1 MASQESSRDP
11 AALAQM
17 LQAENET
24 LRNRVRDLDARL
36 REPEDIVRA
45 IREGEVDAF
54 VVAAPSGEQIYTLR
68 SADLLY
74 RGMIEDMR
82 EGAVALNEASQIVYC
97 NKHFAD
103 LMKGDRGGLIGAS
116 VLPFVP
122 DASRAFFARMNDT
135 TTDSGQRSELAL
147 RAADGE
153 LIPVFCALNRISL
166 DGSEVF
172 CLIVTDLTDQRR
184 REALQAESQRK
195 DEFLAMLAHELRNP
209 IAPIRNAAEIL
220 RLRGPADPALQR
232 ARAVIDRQVTQLARL
247 VDDLLDVSRIRG
259 GKIRL
264 EREPVDLAS
273 VISFAVE
280 TARPLIEQRNHQL
293 KLELPAEPMVVEGDA
308 ARLSQVIANLLNN
321 AAKFTPGGGFIWVE
335 LQRGQGEARIAVRD
349 SGVGISE
356 DMAPR
361 LFDLF
366 AQAETTL
373 GRSQGGLGIG
383 LTLVRTLVEMHGGSV
398 GVRSDG
404 IGKGSEFVVR
414 LPLLATDALPT
425 GNRSEPT
432 TAGQAVSRRVL
443 VVDDNVDI
451 ADSFKMLIE
460 CSGHDVRMV
469 TDGDSALR
477 EALAFR
483 PEVMFLDIGLPGRDG
498 YEISR
503 ELRQMPELGGLVLIA
518 VTGYGQAEDRSR
530 SREAGFDYHWVKPI
544 DLDALDKL
552 WTTLATDR
560 RGVC

>member
-1 MASQESSRDP
+1 
-11 AALAQM
+11 
-17 LQAENET
+17 
-24 LRNRVRDLDARL
+24 
-36 REPEDIVRA
+36 
-45 IREGEVDAF
+45 
-54 VVAAPSGEQIYTLR
+54 
-68 SADLLY
+68 
-74 RGMIEDMR
+74 
-82 EGAVALNEASQIVYC
+82 
-97 NKHFAD
+97 
-103 LMKGDRGGLIGAS
+103 
-116 VLPFVP
+116 
-122 DASRAFFARMNDT
+122 
-135 TTDSGQRSELAL
+135 
-147 RAADGE
+147 
-153 LIPVFCALNRISL
+153 
-166 DGSEVF
+166 
-172 CLIVTDLTDQRR
+172 
-184 REALQAESQRK
+184 
-195 DEFLAMLAHELRNP
+195 
-209 IAPIRNAAEIL
+209 
-220 RLRGPADPALQR
+220 
-232 ARAVIDRQVTQLARL
+232 
-247 VDDLLDVSRIRG
+247 
-259 GKIRL
+259 
-264 EREPVDLAS
+264 
-273 VISFAVE
+273 
-280 TARPLIEQRNHQL
+280 
-293 KLELPAEPMVVEGDA
+293 
-308 ARLSQVIANLLNN
+308 
-321 AAKFTPGGGFIWVE
+321 
-335 LQRGQGEARIAVRD
+335 
-349 SGVGISE
+349 
-356 DMAPR
+356 